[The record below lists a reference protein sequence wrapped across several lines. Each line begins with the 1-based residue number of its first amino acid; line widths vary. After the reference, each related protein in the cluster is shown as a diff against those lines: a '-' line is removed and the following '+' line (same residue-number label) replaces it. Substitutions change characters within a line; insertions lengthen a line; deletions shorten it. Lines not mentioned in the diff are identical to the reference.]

1 MHQYRIIRR
10 NNIVDANVCRY
21 IWRGATPEYYFRL
34 QNHILKPLGLLQRQ
48 RNIPHPPPPPPSPGH
63 TVGMASYDSSSQ
75 FPSQSPLP
83 KLQIAIVFLIQL
95 TEPLAATVIYPFVNP
110 FVNSTG
116 ITGGNEKKTGYYA
129 GIIESAFFL
138 AECFTVMLWGMAS
151 DRFGRRPI
159 LLLGPLGLFIATLC
173 FGLSTQYRELIIFRS
188 IQGAFNGNIGV
199 SKTILAEL
207 SDSTNIAQIFSLAPM
222 IWCIGVIMGPSIGG
236 VLADPEK
243 QFPSTLGK
251 ISLLRDHPFFL
262 PCAVVAF
269 FALIFFLIAL
279 IGLKETHHV
288 QRHIETKIS
297 HKRVFN
303 FEPRRQKQKSAD
315 TDASRQSTDT
325 TTRLY
330 PNAPV
335 IPNYGTIQ
343 KRPSTSTLCSTVSST
358 STLEDLESDQ
368 ETVLASDSEDEEDSK
383 VDAETPAT
391 LKSLLIPEVLF
402 PIANY
407 SLIALL
413 DSSYTVLIPLTYTT
427 SVAAGGLG
435 LTPFHVGIILSV
447 WGAANIPFPIFC
459 IPRLIN
465 RFGARTI
472 NFVGVCSFLVGFGS
486 LWGLSVL
493 AGAVGYANWLVW
505 ALIPLQFLLSNTV
518 GSMAYATAQIFVIN
532 GAPSKSALGATN
544 GFCQASKT
552 MARTIGPVLA
562 TSLFSLSKE
571 HDLCGGYLV
580 YTLFM
585 LITFVSRRQKCLLTP
600 AMWPDN
606 AALPTSGLFTKDSSE
621 LAAAPT

>member
-1 MHQYRIIRR
+1 M
-10 NNIVDANVCRY
+10 V
-21 IWRGATPEYYFRL
+21 
-34 QNHILKPLGLLQRQ
+34 
-48 RNIPHPPPPPPSPGH
+48 
-63 TVGMASYDSSSQ
+63 SYDPS
-75 FPSQSPLP
+75 SQSPLP

-95 TEPLAATVIYPFVNP
+95 TEPLAATVIYPFINP

-188 IQGAFNGNIGV
+188 IQGAFNGNIGIQKV
-199 SKTILAEL
+199 VVLIIIRQL

-269 FALIFFLIAL
+269 FALIFFLVAL
-279 IGLKETHHV
+279 IGLKE
-288 QRHIETKIS
+288 
-297 HKRVFN
+297 
-303 FEPRRQKQKSAD
+303 
-315 TDASRQSTDT
+315 
-325 TTRLY
+325 
-330 PNAPV
+330 
-335 IPNYGTIQ
+335 
-343 KRPSTSTLCSTVSST
+343 
-358 STLEDLESDQ
+358 

-383 VDAETPAT
+383 VDAEPPAT

-465 RFGARTI
+465 RFGARMI

-580 YTLFM
+580 YTMFM
-585 LITFVSRRQKCLLTP
+585 LITFVCMRTTI
-600 AMWPDN
+600 D
-606 AALPTSGLFTKDSSE
+606 TEDY
-621 LAAAPT
+621 

>member
-1 MHQYRIIRR
+1 M
-10 NNIVDANVCRY
+10 V
-21 IWRGATPEYYFRL
+21 
-34 QNHILKPLGLLQRQ
+34 
-48 RNIPHPPPPPPSPGH
+48 
-63 TVGMASYDSSSQ
+63 SYDPS
-75 FPSQSPLP
+75 SQSPLP

-95 TEPLAATVIYPFVNP
+95 TEPLAATVIYPFINP

-269 FALIFFLIAL
+269 FALIFFLVAL
-279 IGLKETHHV
+279 IGLKEV
-288 QRHIETKIS
+288 SGSPRHIEPKIN

-303 FEPRRQKQKSAD
+303 FETRRQKQKSAD
-315 TDASRQSTDT
+315 TD
-325 TTRLY
+325 
-330 PNAPV
+330 V
-335 IPNYGTIQ
+335 
-343 KRPSTSTLCSTVSST
+343 
-358 STLEDLESDQ
+358 DQ

-383 VDAETPAT
+383 VDAEPPAT

-465 RFGARTI
+465 RFGARMI

-518 GSMAYATAQIFVIN
+518 GSMAYGMSIEPLRFILDPQTLLHPTATAQIFVIN

-580 YTLFM
+580 YTMFM
-585 LITFVSRRQKCLLTP
+585 LITFVCMRTT
-600 AMWPDN
+600 MY
-606 AALPTSGLFTKDSSE
+606 LPRE
-621 LAAAPT
+621 LKNLR

>member
-1 MHQYRIIRR
+1 
-10 NNIVDANVCRY
+10 
-21 IWRGATPEYYFRL
+21 
-34 QNHILKPLGLLQRQ
+34 
-48 RNIPHPPPPPPSPGH
+48 
-63 TVGMASYDSSSQ
+63 MASYDSSSQ

-95 TEPLAATVIYPFVNP
+95 TEPLAATVIYPFINP

-279 IGLKETHHV
+279 IGLKE
-288 QRHIETKIS
+288 
-297 HKRVFN
+297 
-303 FEPRRQKQKSAD
+303 QKSAD
-315 TDASRQSTDT
+315 TDASRQNTDT

-343 KRPSTSTLCSTVSST
+343 KRPSTSTLCSTVSSA

-585 LITFVSRRQKCLLTP
+585 LITFVCMRTTMCLP
-600 AMWPDN
+600 R
-606 AALPTSGLFTKDSSE
+606 E
-621 LAAAPT
+621 LKNLR

>member
-1 MHQYRIIRR
+1 
-10 NNIVDANVCRY
+10 
-21 IWRGATPEYYFRL
+21 
-34 QNHILKPLGLLQRQ
+34 
-48 RNIPHPPPPPPSPGH
+48 
-63 TVGMASYDSSSQ
+63 MASYDSS
-75 FPSQSPLP
+75 SQSPLP

-95 TEPLAATVIYPFVNP
+95 TEPLAATVIYPFINP

-188 IQGAFNGNIGV
+188 IQGAFNGNIGIGMQKIIV
-199 SKTILAEL
+199 LIIIRQL

-279 IGLKETHHV
+279 IGLKEV
-288 QRHIETKIS
+288 SGSPIS
-297 HKRVFN
+297 HKRVFSY
-303 FEPRRQKQKSAD
+303 ETRRQKQNSAD
-315 TDASRQSTDT
+315 TDASH
-325 TTRLY
+325 
-330 PNAPV
+330 
-335 IPNYGTIQ
+335 
-343 KRPSTSTLCSTVSST
+343 
-358 STLEDLESDQ
+358 
-368 ETVLASDSEDEEDSK
+368 SK
-383 VDAETPAT
+383 VDAEPPAT

-580 YTLFM
+580 YTMFM
-585 LITFVSRRQKCLLTP
+585 LITFVCMRTTMCLP
-600 AMWPDN
+600 R
-606 AALPTSGLFTKDSSE
+606 E
-621 LAAAPT
+621 LKNLR

>member
-1 MHQYRIIRR
+1 MFS
-10 NNIVDANVCRY
+10 NN
-21 IWRGATPEYYFRL
+21 
-34 QNHILKPLGLLQRQ
+34 
-48 RNIPHPPPPPPSPGH
+48 
-63 TVGMASYDSSSQ
+63 SSSQ
-75 FPSQSPLP
+75 TPLP
-83 KLQIAIVFLIQL
+83 KLQLAIVFLIQL
-95 TEPLAATVIYPFVNP
+95 TEPIAATVIYPFINQ
-110 FVNSTG
+110 FVNNTG

-159 LLLGPLGLFIATLC
+159 LLLGPLGLCLATLC
-173 FGLSTQYRELIIFRS
+173 FGLSTQYRDLMIFRS

-236 VLADPEK
+236 VLANPEQ

-251 ISLLRDHPFFL
+251 IALLREHPFFL

-269 FALIFFLIAL
+269 LALSFFLVAL

-288 QRHIETKIS
+288 KKHIETTKS
-297 HKRVFN
+297 KRVFH
-303 FEPRRQKQKSAD
+303 FEVSKKKLKKDFDAHSQG
-315 TDASRQSTDT
+315 TDA
-325 TTRLY
+325 TTRL
-330 PNAPV
+330 NSDSSV
-335 IPNYGTIQ
+335 TNYGAIQ
-343 KRPSTSTLCSTVSST
+343 KKPSTSTLCSIVSTT
-358 STLEDLESDQ
+358 STLDADLESDQ

-383 VDAETPAT
+383 TDIEPPAT
-391 LKSLLIPEVLF
+391 LKSILIPDVLL

-427 SVAAGGLG
+427 SVPAGGLG
-435 LTPFHVGIILSV
+435 LTPFHVGLILSV

-459 IPRLIN
+459 IPRLIK
-465 RFGARTI
+465 RFGARTV

-486 LWGLSVL
+486 LSGLSML
-493 AGAVGYANWLVW
+493 AGAIGYANWLVW

-518 GSMAYATAQIFVIN
+518 GSMAYATAQIFVVN

-544 GFCQASKT
+544 GLCQASKT
-552 MARTIGPVLA
+552 MARTFGPVLA

-571 HDLCGGYLV
+571 HDLFGGYLV
-580 YTLFM
+580 YVVFM
-585 LITFVSRRQKCLLTP
+585 LITFVCMRTTMS
-600 AMWPDN
+600 
-606 AALPTSGLFTKDSSE
+606 LPREMKNLG
-621 LAAAPT
+621 

>member
-1 MHQYRIIRR
+1 
-10 NNIVDANVCRY
+10 
-21 IWRGATPEYYFRL
+21 
-34 QNHILKPLGLLQRQ
+34 
-48 RNIPHPPPPPPSPGH
+48 
-63 TVGMASYDSSSQ
+63 MASYDSS
-75 FPSQSPLP
+75 SQSPLP

-95 TEPLAATVIYPFVNP
+95 TEPLAATVIYPFINP

-159 LLLGPLGLFIATLC
+159 LLLGPLGLFISTLC

-243 QFPSTLGK
+243 QFSSTLGK

-269 FALIFFLIAL
+269 FALIFFLVAL
-279 IGLKETHHV
+279 IGLKEV
-288 QRHIETKIS
+288 S
-297 HKRVFN
+297 GS
-303 FEPRRQKQKSAD
+303 PSAD
-315 TDASRQSTDT
+315 TDTSRQSKDT

-330 PNAPV
+330 PNAPD
-335 IPNYGTIQ
+335 
-343 KRPSTSTLCSTVSST
+343 S
-358 STLEDLESDQ
+358 ESDQ

-505 ALIPLQFLLSNTV
+505 TLIPLQFLLSNTV

-580 YTLFM
+580 YTIFM
-585 LITFVSRRQKCLLTP
+585 LITFVCMRTT
-600 AMWPDN
+600 MY
-606 AALPTSGLFTKDSSE
+606 LPRE
-621 LAAAPT
+621 LKNLR

>member
-1 MHQYRIIRR
+1 
-10 NNIVDANVCRY
+10 
-21 IWRGATPEYYFRL
+21 
-34 QNHILKPLGLLQRQ
+34 
-48 RNIPHPPPPPPSPGH
+48 
-63 TVGMASYDSSSQ
+63 MASYDSSSQ
-75 FPSQSPLP
+75 SPSQSPLP

-95 TEPLAATVIYPFVNP
+95 TEPLAATVIYPFINP

-279 IGLKETHHV
+279 IGLKEV
-288 QRHIETKIS
+288 SGLQ
-297 HKRVFN
+297 
-303 FEPRRQKQKSAD
+303 
-315 TDASRQSTDT
+315 
-325 TTRLY
+325 
-330 PNAPV
+330 
-335 IPNYGTIQ
+335 
-343 KRPSTSTLCSTVSST
+343 PSTSTLCSTVSST

-391 LKSLLIPEVLF
+391 LKLLLIPEVLF

-580 YTLFM
+580 YTMFM
-585 LITFVSRRQKCLLTP
+585 LITFVCMRTTMCLP
-600 AMWPDN
+600 R
-606 AALPTSGLFTKDSSE
+606 E
-621 LAAAPT
+621 LKNLR

>member
-1 MHQYRIIRR
+1 MFS
-10 NNIVDANVCRY
+10 NN
-21 IWRGATPEYYFRL
+21 
-34 QNHILKPLGLLQRQ
+34 
-48 RNIPHPPPPPPSPGH
+48 
-63 TVGMASYDSSSQ
+63 SSSQ
-75 FPSQSPLP
+75 TPLP
-83 KLQIAIVFLIQL
+83 KLQLAIVFLIQL
-95 TEPLAATVIYPFVNP
+95 TEPIAATVIYPFINQ
-110 FVNSTG
+110 FVNNTG

-159 LLLGPLGLFIATLC
+159 LLLGPLGLCLATLC
-173 FGLSTQYRELIIFRS
+173 FGLSTQYRNLMIFRS

-236 VLADPEK
+236 VLANPEQ

-251 ISLLRDHPFFL
+251 IALLREHPFFL

-269 FALIFFLIAL
+269 LALSFFLVAL
-279 IGLKETHHV
+279 IGLKEKLKKDFDAHS
-288 QRHIETKIS
+288 QG
-297 HKRVFN
+297 
-303 FEPRRQKQKSAD
+303 
-315 TDASRQSTDT
+315 TDA
-325 TTRLY
+325 TTRL
-330 PNAPV
+330 NSDSSV
-335 IPNYGTIQ
+335 TNYGTIQ
-343 KRPSTSTLCSTVSST
+343 KKPSTSTLCSIVSTT
-358 STLEDLESDQ
+358 STLDVDLESDQ

-383 VDAETPAT
+383 TDIEPPAT
-391 LKSLLIPEVLF
+391 LKSILIPDVLL

-427 SVAAGGLG
+427 SVPAGGLG
-435 LTPFHVGIILSV
+435 LTPFHVGLILSV

-459 IPRLIN
+459 IPRLIK
-465 RFGARTI
+465 RFGARTV

-486 LWGLSVL
+486 LSGLSML
-493 AGAVGYANWLVW
+493 AGAIGYANWLVW

-518 GSMAYATAQIFVIN
+518 GSMAYATAQIFVVN

-544 GFCQASKT
+544 GLCQASKT
-552 MARTIGPVLA
+552 MARTFGPVLA

-571 HDLCGGYLV
+571 HDLFGGYLV
-580 YTLFM
+580 YVVFM
-585 LITFVSRRQKCLLTP
+585 LITFVCMRTTMS
-600 AMWPDN
+600 
-606 AALPTSGLFTKDSSE
+606 LPREMKNLG
-621 LAAAPT
+621 